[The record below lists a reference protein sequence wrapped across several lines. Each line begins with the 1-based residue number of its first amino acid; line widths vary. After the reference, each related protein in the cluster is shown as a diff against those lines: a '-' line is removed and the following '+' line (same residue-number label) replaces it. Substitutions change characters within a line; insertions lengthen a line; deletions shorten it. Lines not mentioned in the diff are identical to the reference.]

1 MIFFFLLL
9 KKNCFIFSIKKIY
22 LYKYIKFALILRIL
36 KIISLIVLQFCRR
49 MYLWKNSN
57 IFYFSNSCRTETEF
71 SYINITKLLNIFKT
85 LGIFSKITIFENTA
99 NIKFTPSREIG
110 IFPRTR
116 RYKTFLTHRSFASA
130 LSYHLTMSQKS
141 QLLIIWNMKLNDF
154 NKKKF
159 SNQNCTNKYVF
170 LLYFQNRIISYQ
182 YFINILLIVFD
193 ISIILLKYHHYNII
207 INIMS

>member
-36 KIISLIVLQFCRR
+36 KIIGLIVLQFCRR

-57 IFYFSNSCRTETEF
+57 IFYFSNSTETEF

-99 NIKFTPSREIG
+99 NIKFTPPREIG

-159 SNQNCTNKYVF
+159 SNQNYTNKYVF

>member
-36 KIISLIVLQFCRR
+36 KIIGLIVLQFCRR

-99 NIKFTPSREIG
+99 NIKFTPPREIG

-116 RYKTFLTHRSFASA
+116 RYKTFLTHRSFAFISFNYVTEIPIA
-130 LSYHLTMSQKS
+130 N
-141 QLLIIWNMKLNDF
+141 NMKYEAKRF
-154 NKKKF
+154 
-159 SNQNCTNKYVF
+159 
-170 LLYFQNRIISYQ
+170 
-182 YFINILLIVFD
+182 
-193 ISIILLKYHHYNII
+193 
-207 INIMS
+207 

>member
-36 KIISLIVLQFCRR
+36 KIIGLIVLQFCRR

-57 IFYFSNSCRTETEF
+57 IFYFSNSTETEF

-99 NIKFTPSREIG
+99 NIKFTPREIG

-159 SNQNCTNKYVF
+159 SNQNCTNKYIF

>member
-36 KIISLIVLQFCRR
+36 KIIGLIVLQFCRR
-49 MYLWKNSN
+49 MYLRKNSN
-57 IFYFSNSCRTETEF
+57 IFYFSNSTETEF

-99 NIKFTPSREIG
+99 NIKFTPREIG

-130 LSYHLTMSQKS
+130 LLYHLTMSQKS
-141 QLLIIWNMKLNDF
+141 QLLII
-154 NKKKF
+154 
-159 SNQNCTNKYVF
+159 
-170 LLYFQNRIISYQ
+170 
-182 YFINILLIVFD
+182 
-193 ISIILLKYHHYNII
+193 
-207 INIMS
+207 

>member
-36 KIISLIVLQFCRR
+36 KIIGLIVLQFCRR

-57 IFYFSNSCRTETEF
+57 IFYFSNSTETEF

-99 NIKFTPSREIG
+99 NIKFTPREIG

>member
-36 KIISLIVLQFCRR
+36 KIIGLIVLQFCRR

-57 IFYFSNSCRTETEF
+57 IFYFSNSTETEF

-99 NIKFTPSREIG
+99 NIKFTPPREIG

-116 RYKTFLTHRSFASA
+116 RYKTFLTHRSFAFISFNYVTEIPIA
-130 LSYHLTMSQKS
+130 N
-141 QLLIIWNMKLNDF
+141 NMKYEAKRF
-154 NKKKF
+154 
-159 SNQNCTNKYVF
+159 
-170 LLYFQNRIISYQ
+170 
-182 YFINILLIVFD
+182 
-193 ISIILLKYHHYNII
+193 
-207 INIMS
+207 

>member
-57 IFYFSNSCRTETEF
+57 IFYFSNSTETEF

-99 NIKFTPSREIG
+99 NIKFTPREIG

>member
-36 KIISLIVLQFCRR
+36 KIIGLIVLQFCRR

-99 NIKFTPSREIG
+99 NIKFTPREIG

>member
-36 KIISLIVLQFCRR
+36 KIIGLIVLQFCRR

-57 IFYFSNSCRTETEF
+57 IFYFSNSTETEF

-99 NIKFTPSREIG
+99 NIKFTPPREIG